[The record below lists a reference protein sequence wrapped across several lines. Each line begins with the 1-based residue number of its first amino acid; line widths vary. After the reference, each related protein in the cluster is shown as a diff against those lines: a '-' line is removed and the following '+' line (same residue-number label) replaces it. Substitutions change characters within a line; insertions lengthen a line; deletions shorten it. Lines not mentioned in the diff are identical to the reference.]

1 MPNDMASLWSVSQP
15 RALEE
20 CYGFSCDCRLCHA
33 CSSSLL
39 EALACPAC
47 NHGAAS
53 PTDNGACCSGC
64 GAAVAEKWLRA
75 SGDKV
80 DMLHHKARPRHH
92 PPTHP
97 PCTSL
102 RIYDGYDLQPLNNP
116 RTGKTRF
123 CG

>member
-1 MPNDMASLWSVSQP
+1 MPNDMAALWSVSQS

-33 CSSSLL
+33 SSSLL

-64 GAAVAEKWLRA
+64 GAAVAEKWLRT

-80 DMLHHKARPRHH
+80 DVLHHKARPRHH
-92 PPTHP
+92 PSTIHEP
-97 PCTSL
+97 
-102 RIYDGYDLQPLNNP
+102 RYNVDLQPLNNP
-116 RTGKTRF
+116 RQGTSRF
-123 CG
+123 FG